1 MTDNALTPKELD
13 EQSAEA
19 LPDRE
24 AMSVIAPIE
33 DPLGGDEILCPAEPD
48 IGDPALPT

>member
-1 MTDNALTPKELD
+1 MRDDALTPEEL
-13 EQSAEA
+13 EQENADA

-33 DPLGGDEILCPAEPD
+33 GTLDGDEIVFPAEKD
-48 IGDPALPT
+48 IGDPALP

>member
-1 MTDNALTPKELD
+1 MTDDALTPDELD
-13 EQSAEA
+13 DQNAEA

-33 DPLGGDEILCPAEPD
+33 GTVDGDEILFPAEPD

>member
-1 MTDNALTPKELD
+1 MTDDALTPDELD
-13 EQSAEA
+13 EETAEA

-33 DPLGGDEILCPAEPD
+33 GTIEGDEIVFPAEKD
-48 IGDPALPT
+48 IGDPALP

>member
-1 MTDNALTPKELD
+1 MTDDALTREELD

-33 DPLGGDEILCPAEPD
+33 GTVDGDELVFPAEKD
-48 IGDPALPT
+48 IGDPALP